1 MSFGK
6 TGEENNSEVLIIK
19 KKKENVLCQ
28 TYSTGYP
35 VNKQKKR
42 DELALFYW
50 SVFKECVPNI
60 TLKIRLRKPLK

>member
-42 DELALFYW
+42 DELALFY
-50 SVFKECVPNI
+50 
-60 TLKIRLRKPLK
+60 